1 MIARLS
7 AVLFLCLLAVAAPAA
22 ELVTVT
28 VTITNNPVGNTN
40 SITINSS
47 TRTWTNTVTGSPGT
61 LIQQTNTTALATTN
75 LLNHLTSYRVQAW
88 HLLSQG
94 NDTNLTIRGRVGE
107 VMTVTIAGGWA
118 SVTYATNTVTSP
130 TFSVRVPITVEAAT
144 NQTNIASMLVTA
156 LERATNSLS
165 TNNTGLANYVT
176 KGASALQEVIAP
188 ALFSGGLRGSNVRL
202 TNGFTL
208 ALTNINSVSS
218 NHINYGNAIRSEG
231 SGGNSLQVGSNA
243 LAVGSLSIAIGNG
256 AVASNTTAFA
266 VGIAAKATNSYAM
279 AVGND
284 SISGGTDSLAV
295 GRGAQAYGSGA
306 QAIGQGA
313 YAQGDNSLA
322 IQAEVTGSGSISIG
336 AGSGVSA
343 TNATALGTGSTV
355 THNDSTAIG
364 KNATSTTT
372 NQIRLGT
379 SSDTV
384 SIPGQLVSASVSNTT
399 YAGSSIVSG
408 DMSFVQR
415 ANSSVANGHNTIDVG
430 TNVYIRLTGTATADW
445 QFGAIS
451 GGNRDGKILI
461 LQNATG
467 YGATFV
473 SESGT
478 EPTVGNRILTYTRT
492 NIYWPSNGIAQ
503 LIYDTTA
510 SRWQLFG
517 NSIAGPRTVL
527 TGSTNF
533 DFGSI
538 SVLNTA
544 LIMIPV
550 IGALTN
556 DVPKVSF
563 PPQVFTA
570 GTLCTNIAVWTWAT
584 NDLVGVRFINTSTN
598 AACNPAVG
606 TFSAVIERY

>member
-1 MIARLS
+1 M
-7 AVLFLCLLAVAAPAA
+7 AVDPAFASNRRIYFTFSEADPGNATLNGTAVASA
-22 ELVTVT
+22 ELD
-28 VTITNNPVGNTN
+28 
-40 SITINSS
+40 
-47 TRTWTNTVTGSPGT
+47 
-61 LIQQTNTTALATTN
+61 TTALA
-75 LLNHLTSYRVQAW
+75 L
-88 HLLSQG
+88 G
-94 NDTNLTIRGRVGE
+94 IG
-107 VMTVTIAGGWA
+107 
-118 SVTYATNTVTSP
+118 
-130 TFSVRVPITVEAAT
+130 
-144 NQTNIASMLVTA
+144 A
-156 LERATNSLS
+156 L
-165 TNNTGLANYVT
+165 
-176 KGASALQEVIAP
+176 
-188 ALFSGGLRGSNVRL
+188 
-202 TNGFTL
+202 
-208 ALTNINSVSS
+208 
-218 NHINYGNAIRSEG
+218 
-231 SGGNSLQVGSNA
+231 
-243 LAVGSLSIAIGNG
+243 
-256 AVASNTTAFA
+256 
-266 VGIAAKATNSYAM
+266 ATNSYSM
-279 AVGND
+279 AVGNGA
-284 SISGGTDSLAV
+284 IAGGTDALAI
-295 GRGAQAYGSGA
+295 GRSAAAYGAGAQAVGQASIAQGSGA
-306 QAIGQGA
+306 
-313 YAQGDNSLA
+313 LA
-322 IQAEVTGSGSISIG
+322 LQSEVTGNNSVGIG
-336 AGSGVSA
+336 ASSSVAA
-343 TNATALGTGSTV
+343 TNATALGTGATV
-355 THNDSTAIG
+355 NYNDSSAFG
-364 KNATSTTT
+364 KNATATTT

-467 YGATFV
+467 YGATFL

-478 EPTVGNRILTYTRT
+478 EPTVGNRILTYIRT

-550 IGALTN
+550 IGATTN

-598 AACNPAVG
+598 AACNPAAG